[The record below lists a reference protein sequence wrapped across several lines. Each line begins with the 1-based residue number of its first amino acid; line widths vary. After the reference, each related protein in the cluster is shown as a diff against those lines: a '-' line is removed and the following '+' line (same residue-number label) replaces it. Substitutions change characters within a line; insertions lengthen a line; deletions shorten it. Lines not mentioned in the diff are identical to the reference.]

1 MPGVSSSWN
10 EANSTTPW
18 GSEGLVAYGVV
29 MSLILTTGLTGNI
42 LTIIVLMRRE
52 HRSKVITPFMIN
64 VAVLDLIIIAL
75 GYPVAIIANFTG
87 IRMKEGDSQCQWT
100 AFINGATGI
109 AAIITL
115 TAMSIV
121 MRNTIT
127 HPIVKKR
134 LSCKYLFGSLCA
146 IWTYGILTM
155 LPPLVGWSKFVPGA
169 AKVSCGPDWETQNAS
184 TLSYNIVLLIVGF
197 VIPVGIISACYLNIF
212 RFLRS
217 QPVPPA
223 FICIVF
229 STLVIM
235 FARFLRSQPV
245 PPAFICI
252 VFSTPVIMFP
262 RFLRSQPVPPA
273 FICIVFSTLVI
284 MFPRFLRSQPVPPA
298 FICIVFSTLVIMFPR
313 FLSSQPV
320 PPAFICIVFSTLVIM
335 FPRFLRSQPVPPA
348 FICIVFSTLAIMFPR
363 FLRSQPVP
371 PAFICIVFSNLV
383 IMFLSSQPVPPAFI
397 CIVF

>member
-18 GSEGLVAYGVV
+18 GSEGPVAYGVV
-29 MSLILTTGLTGNI
+29 MSLILTTGLAGNI

-87 IRMKEGDSQCQWT
+87 IRMKEGDSRCQWT

-223 FICIVF
+223 FISITSQRRRAHLRIARMILVSIISFVISWSPYCVVSVIAMVQRAPALSQGFAEIPELMAKASVVYNPLVFTVMNRGFRRSLCRIVRCLGC
-229 STLVIM
+229 SVGHGISRRDGLYIWLGMKDLTDRSSVI
-235 FARFLRSQPV
+235 
-245 PPAFICI
+245 
-252 VFSTPVIMFP
+252 
-262 RFLRSQPVPPA
+262 
-273 FICIVFSTLVI
+273 
-284 MFPRFLRSQPVPPA
+284 
-298 FICIVFSTLVIMFPR
+298 
-313 FLSSQPV
+313 
-320 PPAFICIVFSTLVIM
+320 
-335 FPRFLRSQPVPPA
+335 
-348 FICIVFSTLAIMFPR
+348 
-363 FLRSQPVP
+363 
-371 PAFICIVFSNLV
+371 SNV
-383 IMFLSSQPVPPAFI
+383 AVKKR
-397 CIVF
+397 

>member
-1 MPGVSSSWN
+1 MST
-10 EANSTTPW
+10 ANSPW

-87 IRMKEGDSQCQWT
+87 IRMKEGDSRCQWT
-100 AFINGATGI
+100 AFLNGATGI

-169 AKVSCGPDWETQNAS
+169 ASKAFISITSQRRRAHLRIARMILVSIIS
-184 TLSYNIVLLIVGF
+184 F
-197 VIPVGIISACYLNIF
+197 VISWSPYCVVSVIAMVQRAPALSQGFAEIPELMAKASVVYNPLVFTVMNRGFRRSLCRIVPCLGCSVGNGISRRYTWLGMKDLAD
-212 RFLRS
+212 RS
-217 QPVPPA
+217 
-223 FICIVF
+223 
-229 STLVIM
+229 SVISNVAVQADPTGRAM
-235 FARFLRSQPV
+235 PSGVLHKALSIDG
-245 PPAFICI
+245 A
-252 VFSTPVIMFP
+252 TP
-262 RFLRSQPVPPA
+262 
-273 FICIVFSTLVI
+273 
-284 MFPRFLRSQPVPPA
+284 
-298 FICIVFSTLVIMFPR
+298 
-313 FLSSQPV
+313 
-320 PPAFICIVFSTLVIM
+320 
-335 FPRFLRSQPVPPA
+335 
-348 FICIVFSTLAIMFPR
+348 
-363 FLRSQPVP
+363 
-371 PAFICIVFSNLV
+371 
-383 IMFLSSQPVPPAFI
+383 
-397 CIVF
+397 